1 MRVSQL
7 ACVSTVFLTFL
18 PLALSARA
26 ASSVALVLD
35 ASGSMNAKLPE
46 GKTRIE
52 AAKLAVTDL
61 VGKLPADVRLSLW
74 AYGHQSP
81 TSKHDCRDTQRV
93 VDFDAI
99 SANKAD
105 VLTKTRAIEAQG
117 YTPITYVIKLV
128 ADDLGKEDGTP
139 RTIILVSDG
148 KETCEGDPCATAK
161 ALADADASLVVHTIG
176 FAVDTVAKYQLQ
188 CIARVARG
196 RYFDA
201 GSTSELAATLN
212 EAAKSPPPTK
222 PDPPPQAIKQIIVDL
237 PKPGRLEIK
246 HATTGHKV
254 SSAETGETV
263 ATLNSAGPQKELPA
277 GLYNVTIG
285 NAVWKSVEVKAGET
299 TVLNPGVIEVL
310 HADIY
315 GHKVF
320 DGETGEEIGKI
331 PSSSPRI
338 TVLPSTFSVQFGEV
352 LWRDIE
358 VKNGEQ
364 KILNPGVIELDGLKA
379 TAARVFSEDGKPAG
393 RIVSS
398 WPRIALPAGKY
409 EVEFLKQ
416 RLPVELAEGAKV
428 VLKLN

>member
-1 MRVSQL
+1 M
-7 ACVSTVFLTFL
+7 CVSRDIFVSPLTIAFLL
-18 PLALSARA
+18 MPVPAIAGG
-26 ASSVALVLD
+26 SVALVLD

-52 AAKLAVTDL
+52 AAKLAVEDV
-61 VGKLPADVRLSLW
+61 VGKLPVDIRLSLW

-81 TSKHDCRDTQRV
+81 TLKHDCRDTQRV
-93 VDFDAI
+93 VPFDAV
-99 SANKAD
+99 SANKVD
-105 VLTKTRAIEAQG
+105 VLTKTRGIKAQG

-128 ADDLGKEDGTP
+128 ADDLGKEDAKP

-212 EAAKSPPPTK
+212 EAAKSPPPAK
-222 PDPPPQAIKQIIVDL
+222 PDPSPQAIKQIIVSL

-299 TVLNPGVIEVL
+299 TVLDPGVIEVL

-320 DGETGEEIGKI
+320 DGETGEQIGKI
-331 PSSSPRI
+331 ASSSPRI

-379 TAARVFSEDGKPAG
+379 TAARVFNEDGKPVG

-409 EVEFLKQ
+409 VVEVSGQ
-416 RLPVELAEGAKV
+416 RVPTEIAEGAKV